1 MSRLFIVALCAA
13 FMTACASTP
22 NPIAAETRSG
32 TYVTG
37 ADLVWSVD
45 DADEQDDNG
54 NYAAG
59 RDDLLA
65 RLEAAVET
73 EFAHSPAGSQP
84 VSFSIDIQRYN
95 RVNALTGNIIGG
107 SNMVIADVSVID
119 ENGNVLGVYEDVTG
133 YHASGAGIIG
143 AIAQAAIQ
151 PDIVGIMSNS
161 FVADLRRRFDRD

>member
-1 MSRLFIVALCAA
+1 MYKFMIVALCAA
-13 FMTACASTP
+13 GMAACASTP

-84 VSFSIDIQRYN
+84 VSFSINIERYN

-107 SNMVIADVSVID
+107 SNMVVADVYV
-119 ENGNVLGVYEDVTG
+119 DVTG

-143 AIAQAAIQ
+143 AIAQAATQ